1 VTKRRHPGISVTQ
14 RGKTWYYRLYL
25 DPHPLTGERPRE
37 NVGGFATEDDAWN
50 AALESQAAHRPGRHV
65 KPSNRTVRE
74 FLAEWLATVQTRSNP
89 ALTRTTPTT
98 SNAYVVTTIGKRRL
112 RDVTVPVPNAFYRHL
127 LQSGRRKPDN
137 NTPMHEYWLARRD
150 ERNGLGPPP
159 REIAVACKTTIH
171 AARAAVARYQRG
183 RIPAPKASGLA
194 PKTVT
199 NVHRMLHRAFK
210 DAVAW
215 DYLAFNPAEHA
226 SLPRIGRPARRRN
239 RRSGQLTSSPRGC
252 ESR

>member
-50 AALESQAAHRPGRHV
+50 AALESQAAQRRARTSSRATAPCASSS
-65 KPSNRTVRE
+65 PSGSLLFR
-74 FLAEWLATVQTRSNP
+74 TRSNP

-137 NTPMHEYWLARRD
+137 NTPMHEY
-150 ERNGLGPPP
+150 
-159 REIAVACKTTIH
+159 CS
-171 AARAAVARYQRG
+171 RG
-183 RIPAPKASGLA
+183 EMSG
-194 PKTVT
+194 
-199 NVHRMLHRAFK
+199 M
-210 DAVAW
+210 D
-215 DYLAFNPAEHA
+215 
-226 SLPRIGRPARRRN
+226 
-239 RRSGQLTSSPRGC
+239 SGHHP
-252 ESR
+252 EK